1 MKFTEGA
8 FRDWGYE
15 LAVNEFR
22 KDCITERESWILDN
36 LQKDPE
42 ITIENNA
49 RMIEPGYDKLTSDKR
64 AFICEEIKEVI
75 AI

>member
-1 MKFTEGA
+1 MKYTEGA

-22 KDCITERESWILDN
+22 ADCITERESWIIDN
-36 LQKDPE
+36 IQNLPE

-49 RMIEPGYDKLTSDKR
+49 RMIEPGYDKLTSNKIIVKN
-64 AFICEEIKEVI
+64 FIFKLFL
-75 AI
+75 